1 LSDEP
6 TQLAEIR
13 GLQTGNREAWAKLY
27 DDYSL
32 EVWRYAARLVGG
44 DAAAVADIVQE
55 TFLDAARSA
64 RSFNPQRGSIW
75 QWLCG
80 ITHHKVAAHWRQ
92 TARAARLRELAES
105 RSVEL
110 GRWLNDGRQVRHP
123 AEELE
128 MAELVRGILA
138 ELTADYAALLTAKYL
153 DDRSL
158 SEIAAQWGSTVE
170 AIKSKLARARAEFR
184 AKFEKFYSAESS
196 AAKSAASKPRREVT

>member
-6 TQLAEIR
+6 TQHAEIR

-44 DAAAVADIVQE
+44 DPAAVADVVQE

-80 ITHHKVAAHWRQ
+80 IAHHKVAAHWRQ
-92 TARAARLRELAES
+92 TARAARLRELLES

-110 GRWLNDGRQVRHP
+110 GRWLNDGQQVPHP
-123 AEELE
+123 VEQLE
-128 MAELVRGILA
+128 TAELVRGILA
-138 ELTADYAALLTAKYL
+138 ELAADYAALLTAKYL

-158 SEIAAQWGSTVE
+158 SEIAALWGSTVE
-170 AIKSKLARARAEFR
+170 AIKSKLARARTEFR
-184 AKFEKFYSAESS
+184 AKLKSFIQRSRMRQSQPQVNRAEK
-196 AAKSAASKPRREVT
+196 